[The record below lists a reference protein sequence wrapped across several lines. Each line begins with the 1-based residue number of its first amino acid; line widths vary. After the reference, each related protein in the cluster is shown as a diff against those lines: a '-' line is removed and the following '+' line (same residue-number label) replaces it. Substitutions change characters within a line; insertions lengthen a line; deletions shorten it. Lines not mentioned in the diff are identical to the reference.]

1 VGRDDIDI
9 VEVYNSYG
17 TRVGE
22 IGGDEVKMPND
33 LAFDRDGNLYV
44 VDSER
49 KKVWVYDSTTGTLL
63 RSIGS
68 AGKGAG
74 KFRFPCSLTI
84 WYRTN
89 SSGVEYAELYVADQ
103 GQGLVQIF
111 DLDGTFLRSFGGIPT
126 EGMMGWKLKGK
137 FARLQS
143 LQVDGSNRLHAL
155 DSQTSSIQILNPDS
169 GVHITTYGSRGS
181 DPGQLRLPLDM
192 VIDATDQVIVAN
204 YGNNRIEMISV
215 P

>member
-1 VGRDDIDI
+1 LGVRLHHR
-9 VEVYNSYG
+9 N
-17 TRVGE
+17 
-22 IGGDEVKMPND
+22 
-33 LAFDRDGNLYV
+33 
-44 VDSER
+44 
-49 KKVWVYDSTTGTLL
+49 
-63 RSIGS
+63 
-68 AGKGAG
+68 
-74 KFRFPCSLTI
+74 FPCSLTI